1 MCQSNTAQ
9 PKPEVMGDMDS
20 NMNLLLEAGISSA
33 MFDIDPGDEV
43 NHPAQQFLNSADGNQ
58 SMSVDESPNFG
69 SLGADNVM
77 GSPPLLPLQGDVDGG
92 EESVLSDVV
101 ATSIADNVA
110 AAAASAVPHP
120 EHVEVSIPAERSL
133 LPTVVP
139 AAAVAASATA
149 QSNNLFSRGAGN
161 IASCTTSRLRQR
173 SDSEVTRKSTAMLK
187 EQWMSR
193 YKELIEWKRKHGNC
207 NVPQR
212 EKKLGCWVST
222 QRTQYKLL
230 CEGRQSQMNQE
241 RIVSKQERI
250 VGILLKVARTFDLLC
265 VACIGTFISHF
276 FPIENSQHNAAL
288 SFRIYC
294 KLRAIARTVYKNAST
309 NYHSK
314 SACIEKCTAL
324 RLLAYSTIALRMSR
338 HCVRFDQ
345 INK

>member
-1 MCQSNTAQ
+1 
-9 PKPEVMGDMDS
+9 
-20 NMNLLLEAGISSA
+20 MNLLLEAGISSA

-43 NHPAQQFLNSADGNQ
+43 NHPAQQFLNSADGSQ

-77 GSPPLLPLQGDVDGG
+77 GSPPLLPLQGEVSGV
-92 EESVLSDVV
+92 EESVLPDVV
-101 ATSIADNVA
+101 AASIAGNVA
-110 AAAASAVPHP
+110 VTASAVPRS
-120 EHVEVSIPAERSL
+120 EHIEVPIPAEQAL

-139 AAAVAASATA
+139 AATAAASATA
-149 QSNNLFSRGAGN
+149 QSNNMFSRGTDST
-161 IASCTTSRLRQR
+161 ASYTTPRLRQR

-250 VGILLKVARTFDLLC
+250 VSILLKKGCSDLLC
-265 VACIGTFISHF
+265 VALHWIFSLTFF
-276 FPIENSQHNAAL
+276 L
-288 SFRIYC
+288 SEI
-294 KLRAIARTVYKNAST
+294 LN
-309 NYHSK
+309 
-314 SACIEKCTAL
+314 
-324 RLLAYSTIALRMSR
+324 IALCSLLGFI
-338 HCVRFDQ
+338 VS
-345 INK
+345 

>member
-1 MCQSNTAQ
+1 
-9 PKPEVMGDMDS
+9 MGDMDS

-77 GSPPLLPLQGDVDGG
+77 GGPPLLPLQAEVDGV

-101 ATSIADNVA
+101 AASIAGNVA
-110 AAAASAVPHP
+110 ATESAVPRSDQ
-120 EHVEVSIPAERSL
+120 HVEVPIPAEQAL

-139 AAAVAASATA
+139 AAAAAASATA
-149 QSNNLFSRGAGN
+149 QSNNTFSRGTDNNAN
-161 IASCTTSRLRQR
+161 CTTSRLRQR
-173 SDSEVTRKSTAMLK
+173 SDSEVARKSTAMLK

-230 CEGRQSQMNQE
+230 CEGRPSQMNQE
-241 RIVSKQERI
+241 RIVSKQAYREHFAE
-250 VGILLKVARTFDLLC
+250 GGCSDLLC
-265 VACIGTFISHF
+265 IALHWIFLTYFIG
-276 FPIENSQHNAAL
+276 NSPHYVVL

-294 KLRAIARTVYKNAST
+294 KLKAIVRTAQ
-309 NYHSK
+309 
-314 SACIEKCTAL
+314 L
-324 RLLAYSTIALRMSR
+324 
-338 HCVRFDQ
+338 HCHL
-345 INK
+345 

>member
-1 MCQSNTAQ
+1 MIDAKGCHGALLPLSPMEAPCFYNLSFVLLDLISSLALAGTHTPLCVCMTHVSVQHRPTDTRNI
-9 PKPEVMGDMDS
+9 MGDMGS

-92 EESVLSDVV
+92 GGSVLSDVV

-110 AAAASAVPHP
+110 AAASAVPHP
-120 EHVEVSIPAERSL
+120 EHVEESIPAERSL
-133 LPTVVP
+133 LPTLVP

-241 RIVSKQERI
+241 RIVSTSKQERI
-250 VGILLKVARTFDLLC
+250 VGILLKVALTFDLLL
-265 VACIGTFISHF
+265 VACIGTFTSQF
-276 FPIENSQHNAAL
+276 FSYRK
-288 SFRIYC
+288 F
-294 KLRAIARTVYKNAST
+294 
-309 NYHSK
+309 
-314 SACIEKCTAL
+314 
-324 RLLAYSTIALRMSR
+324 
-338 HCVRFDQ
+338 
-345 INK
+345 

>member
-1 MCQSNTAQ
+1 
-9 PKPEVMGDMDS
+9 MGDMDS

-77 GSPPLLPLQGDVDGG
+77 GSPPLLPLQGEVG
-92 EESVLSDVV
+92 EVEASVLSDAV
-101 ATSIADNVA
+101 AASIAGNVT
-110 AAAASAVPHP
+110 AAASAVPRS
-120 EHVEVSIPAERSL
+120 ERVEIPIPAERTP

-139 AAAVAASATA
+139 AAAAAASATA
-149 QSNNLFSRGAGN
+149 QSNNMFSKGTGR

-173 SDSEVTRKSTAMLK
+173 SDSEVTRKSTQASAMLK

-250 VGILLKVARTFDLLC
+250 VSILLESLLRIAVALH
-265 VACIGTFISHF
+265 CIAF
-276 FPIENSQHNAAL
+276 
-288 SFRIYC
+288 
-294 KLRAIARTVYKNAST
+294 
-309 NYHSK
+309 
-314 SACIEKCTAL
+314 
-324 RLLAYSTIALRMSR
+324 
-338 HCVRFDQ
+338 
-345 INK
+345 